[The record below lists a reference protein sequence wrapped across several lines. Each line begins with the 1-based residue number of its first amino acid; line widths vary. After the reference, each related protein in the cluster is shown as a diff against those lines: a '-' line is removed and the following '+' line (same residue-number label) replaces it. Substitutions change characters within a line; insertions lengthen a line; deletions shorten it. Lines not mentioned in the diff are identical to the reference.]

1 MSVVGW
7 ASESLLESLGMR
19 ISRARF
25 RWFGWL
31 ALASALAAALWA
43 VWPQAAADPAAGEIA
58 SWSAVSEAAG
68 EITVR
73 WETPSPAP
81 SDYRLN
87 WGPADQPFPS
97 WRDALGNEFPRD
109 NGLTLSELTPGA
121 SYKLRLRARYNA
133 GAYARS
139 PWSGP
144 WTAELVVEVADE
156 QADEQADEEADE
168 QADEDAQEDPPPA
181 PTGLRAEAT
190 DGVVRL
196 TWDDP
201 DDASI
206 TGFRIE
212 RGPDADSL
220 AALTQVAADQRSFA
234 DYATQAST
242 SYLYALRALRG
253 ETAGERS
260 QTLELLAPPAPP
272 SGLQATLETRGVRLT
287 WDDPLDHAVSGY
299 RLLRRPASGD
309 GGPAALSVPPSFR
322 ARGILDA
329 AAQPGRAYRYSLQ
342 ARNAGGW
349 SAYAAPVLVE
359 TLGLALAGQLAL
371 ARWNE
376 PEQPRLGFDA
386 DAGQG
391 AFRLAGAAD
400 ARWID
405 LRSLV
410 LRPQP
415 ERSLVLVLGQ
425 PSRRPF
431 LLWLGGQALYSQ
443 AAASQPRG
451 EGRAYTWS
459 EPCLDWTD
467 GQQVTLRLERIAP
480 DDPRLAQL
488 GAPTLARLSLQG
500 ARLLQPFQT
509 RDLHYRAELDADAAQ
524 VTVEL
529 ETNPLGVCGL
539 SLEPADADPQTDGH
553 QLEVGAEGAEL
564 RITVQGATG
573 AQQTYT
579 VGLAPA
585 GQQPAGLRQLQL
597 AGPEP
602 IAFLPTERRYDAPL
616 PAATE
621 QVELTVEPAAP
632 GQQLQGHVVR
642 AAEFLV
648 HEQALAE
655 PVAVDPRGDTLV
667 LIEVRSA
674 DGLRREPYR
683 LRLRPATQPDAP
695 NSSPALFSQLGGF
708 SPTPAPRL
716 SALSLSAGQLSP
728 AFQPGRFDYAARVG
742 PDVARITVG
751 PAAAD
756 GAAWRILPADAD
768 PDTDGHQVDLYAPRQ
783 GRDAQTVVSV
793 IVRSADSLRL
803 DSYDV
808 TVTRE
813 APPPRRES
821 TLSSDT
827 SLVGYVMEI
836 EGEAPRELA
845 WLSPSNRFTVGHE
858 VSGAT
863 LRPSLSHPRASVRI
877 EPADA
882 DPETDGHQLS
892 FAVGDN
898 LIDVRV
904 TAENGWSRSRDW
916 FIIERPPDPLSVAR
930 LSSLSLSGAGL
941 HPDFDS
947 ERTDYEASR
956 TADASRVTVTAET
969 THPDATFT
977 ITPADADD
985 QTDGHQVDLAS
996 GADTWVRVQ
1005 VTSADATETR
1015 EYAVRIHDDRVL
1027 GLSVGHLPIALEQ
1040 GKTHYTLNVP
1050 EEVTEVTVGFRRRS
1064 GAEPGFVAGSGDA
1077 AREIIG
1083 HQVGLAS
1090 GTTEVPVRLRGRFGT
1105 NDTTYTLAITRQTP
1119 ETDAD
1124 AKLSAL
1130 SIDVGTAISF
1140 DPLVSW
1146 YWVSDIG
1153 DTPQSATVSATAAQ
1167 TGATVSISP
1176 ADADPETDG
1185 HQVAFSGE
1193 RLRVVV
1199 SVTSSDGNAT
1209 RTYTIAM
1216 HRRLEWADF
1225 EMGWTHGCGLRS
1237 DGRILCSG
1245 ERGWGVLFSSGRYAP
1260 SAPAQYVYQ
1269 DLELGRHETCG
1280 TLVNGVFHCWTAS
1293 PDLYPGS
1300 QHRPH
1305 SVIVRDPTDGRP
1317 GIPEWG
1323 PLRQISMFST
1333 EPHCWLDPEGKL
1345 GCLEITVPASLQTGA
1360 YSALAVGAR
1369 LVCVLDAAGA
1379 AQCFSKRG
1387 TLVAPAGPFQSISAG
1402 SQGTACAIKTSGA
1415 LLCWRYGWSQPTRSN
1430 VGSYVGGFQLVADD
1444 SEQRYTAVSVGIYG
1458 FCALRQDGALVCEQD
1473 ASQDSPFV
1481 RRPSTESATFIGTSL
1496 GWVPGNHSA
1505 LWRPCGL
1512 TSLGEIE
1519 CWTTD
1524 RHPAL
1529 TDPDWIEREPVEP
1542 ERVPSD
1548 DATLQGYT
1556 FEIEGEAPREL
1567 AWLSP
1572 SNRFTVGHEVSGA
1585 TLRPSLSHPRASVR
1599 IEPADADPETDG
1611 HQLSF
1616 AVGDNLID
1624 VRVTAENGWSRS
1636 RDWFIIERPP
1646 DPLSVA
1652 RLSSL
1657 SLSGA
1662 GLHPDFDSERTD
1674 YEASRTADASR
1685 VTVTAETTHPDA
1697 TFTITPA
1704 DADDQTDGHQ
1714 VDLAS
1719 GADTWVRVQVTS
1731 ADATETREYAVRI
1744 HDDRVLGLSVG
1755 HLPIALEQGKT
1766 HYTLNVPE
1774 EVTEVTV
1781 GFRRRS
1787 GAEPGF
1793 VAGSGD
1799 AAREIIGHQ
1808 VGLASGTTEVPVR
1821 LRGRFGTNDTTYT
1834 LAITRQTP
1842 ETDADA
1848 KLSALSIDVGT
1859 AISFDPL
1866 VSWYWV
1872 SDIGDTPQ
1880 SATVSATAAQTG
1892 ATVSISP
1899 ADADP
1904 ETDGHQVVFSGE
1916 RLRVVVSVTSSDGN
1930 ATRTYTIAMH
1940 RRLEWADFEMGWT
1953 HGCGLRSDG
1962 RILCSGERGWGVLFS
1977 SGRYA
1982 PSAPAQYVYQDLE
1995 LGRHETCGTLVNGV
2009 FHCWTASPD
2018 LYPGSQH
2025 RPHSVIVRDPTDG
2038 RPGIPE
2044 WGPLRQISMFSTEP
2058 HCWLDPEGKLGCLEI
2073 TVPAS
2078 LQTGAYSALAVGARL
2093 VCVLDAAGAA
2103 QCFSKRGTLVAPAGP
2118 FQSISAG
2125 SQGTA
2130 CAIKTSG
2137 ALLCWRYG
2145 WSQPTRSN
2153 VGSYVGGFQLV
2164 ADDSEQRYTAVSV
2177 GIYGFCALRQDGALV
2192 CEQDAS
2198 QDSPFVRRPSTESA
2212 TFIGTSLGWV
2222 PGNHSAL
2229 WRPCGLTSLG
2239 EIECWTTDRHPALT
2253 DPDWLRP

>member
-156 QADEQADEEADE
+156 QADEQAV
-168 QADEDAQEDPPPA
+168 EDAQEDPPPA

-616 PAATE
+616 PSDTE

-667 LIEVRSA
+667 LIEVRSP

-716 SALSLSAGQLSP
+716 SALSLSAGQLNP

-793 IVRSADSLRL
+793 IVRSADGLRL

-813 APPPRRES
+813 A
-821 TLSSDT
+821 LSSDAAL
-827 SLVGYVMEI
+827 SGYVLEI
-836 EGEAPRELA
+836 AGETPQQLPAA
-845 WLSPSNRFTVGHE
+845 NGNRVTVGHE
-858 VSGAT
+858 VTGAT
-863 LRPSLSHPRASVRI
+863 LRPTLSHSRATFTTT
-877 EPADA
+877 PADA
-882 DPETDGHQLS
+882 DPETEGHQLS

-898 LIDVRV
+898 RIDVNV
-904 TAENGWSRSRDW
+904 TSENGRRRSYNW
-916 FIIERPPDPLSVAR
+916 FVVERRPDPLKATW
-930 LSSLSLSGAGL
+930 LSSLSLSGLALEPAFAGG
-941 HPDFDS
+941 HT
-947 ERTDYEASR
+947 EYRASR
-956 TADASRVTVTAET
+956 SAEANRLTVTAET
-969 THPDATFT
+969 VHPDATFT

-996 GADTWVRVQ
+996 GADTRVRVLA
-1005 VTSADATETR
+1005 TSADSSETR
-1015 EYAVRIHDDRVL
+1015 EYSVRIHDDRVL
-1027 GLSVGHLPIALEQ
+1027 GLSVGHVPITLVPGASR
-1040 GKTHYTLNVP
+1040 YALNVP
-1050 EEVTEVTVGFRRRS
+1050 EEVTEVTVGYRRRS
-1064 GAEPGFVAGSGDA
+1064 GAHPWLVAGSGDSA
-1077 AREIIG
+1077 PGIIG

-1105 NDTTYTLAITRQTP
+1105 NDATYTLAITRQTP
-1119 ETDAD
+1119 EADAD

-1153 DTPQSATVSATAAQ
+1153 DSPQSATVTATAAQ
-1167 TGATVSISP
+1167 SGASVSISP

-1245 ERGWGVLFSSGRYAP
+1245 VIARVFWRDLP
-1260 SAPAQYVYQ
+1260 SAPSRYVYQ
-1269 DLELGRHETCG
+1269 DLQLGIREACG

-1293 PDLYPGS
+1293 HGLFPGATT
-1300 QHRPH
+1300 QEP
-1305 SVIVRDPTDGRP
+1305 VIFGGLVDGRP

-1323 PLRQISMFST
+1323 PLREVSFSDRS
-1333 EPHCWLDPEGKL
+1333 PYCWLDAAGKL
-1345 GCLEITVPASLQTGA
+1345 ACINGTLPASLRTGA
-1360 YSALAVGAR
+1360 YTALATGAG
-1369 LVCVLDAAGA
+1369 LVCVLNAEGA
-1379 AQCFSKRG
+1379 AQCFTFEPRG
-1387 TLVAPAGPFQSISAG
+1387 MLETPTGSFQSISAG
-1402 SQGTACAIKTSGA
+1402 NDTACAIRRTGG
-1415 LLCWRYGWSQPTRSN
+1415 LLCWRYNQPPGWYSGQAGAPR
-1430 VGSYVGGFQLVADD
+1430 LVANDN
-1444 SEQRYTAVSVGIYG
+1444 EQRYTSVGVGILGY
-1458 FCALRQDGALVCEQD
+1458 CAVREDGALVCERD
-1473 ASQDSPFV
+1473 ADGDSPFI
-1481 RRPSTESATFIGTSL
+1481 RRPSAEGATFIKASIGWNNETSS
-1496 GWVPGNHSA
+1496 WA
-1505 LWRPCGL
+1505 WRPCGL
-1512 TSLGEIE
+1512 TSEGKIE
-1519 CWTTD
+1519 CWNT
-1524 RHPAL
+1524 REHQAL
-1529 TDPDWIEREPVEP
+1529 TDPGWMRPVLS
-1542 ERVPSD
+1542 SD
-1548 DATLQGYT
+1548 ASVSGYIL
-1556 FEIEGEAPREL
+1556 EIEGETPRQ
-1567 AWLSP
+1567 LSQQ
-1572 SNRFTVGHEVSGA
+1572 SAFRIKVGHDVTGA
-1585 TLRPSLSHPRASVR
+1585 TLRVSLSHPSATFT
-1599 IEPADADPETDG
+1599 ITPADADPNTDG
-1611 HQLSF
+1611 HQLAF
-1616 AVGDNLID
+1616 AVGDNTVV
-1624 VRVTAENGWSRS
+1624 VRVRAENRWSRS
-1636 RDWFIIERPP
+1636 YNWFIIERPP

-1652 RLSSL
+1652 WLTSL
-1657 SLSGA
+1657 SLDGA
-1662 GLHPDFDSERTD
+1662 ALEPSFQGAQTD
-1674 YEASRTADASR
+1674 YEASWTADADR
-1685 VTVTAETTHPDA
+1685 VTVTAEATHAEA
-1697 TFTITPA
+1697 TMTITPA
-1704 DADDQTDGHQ
+1704 DADDQAEGHQ
-1714 VDLAS
+1714 VALAS
-1719 GADTWVRVQVTS
+1719 GADTWIRVHVTS
-1731 ADATETREYAVRI
+1731 ADGTDTREYSVRVY
-1744 HDDRVLGLSVG
+1744 DDRVHWLSVG
-1755 HLPIALEQGKT
+1755 HVPITLEQGKT
-1766 HYTLNVPE
+1766 RYTMNVPE
-1774 EVTEVTV
+1774 EITEVAI
-1781 GFRRRS
+1781 GYGRRT

-1808 VGLASGTTEVPVR
+1808 VGLATGTTEVPVR
-1821 LRGRFGTNDTTYT
+1821 LRGRFGTNDTAYS

-1842 ETDADA
+1842 AATADA

-1859 AISFDPL
+1859 AITFDPL

-1892 ATVSISP
+1892 ATVTISP

-1904 ETDGHQVVFSGE
+1904 ETDGHQVAFSGK

-1940 RRLEWADFEMGWT
+1940 RRLEWADFEMGWV

-1962 RILCSGERGWGVLFS
+1962 RILCSGEPGAHGNWDVLFPEGWDS
-1977 SGRYA
+1977 
-1982 PSAPAQYVYQDLE
+1982 PSAPAQYVYRDLE
-1995 LGRHETCGTLVNGV
+1995 LGRYETCGTLVNGA
-2009 FHCWTASPD
+2009 FHCWGISPHIW
-2018 LYPGSQH
+2018 PGSTEL
-2025 RPHSVIVRDPTDG
+2025 RNVMSNGTPDG
-2038 RPGIPE
+2038 RPGVPQWGLLRE
-2044 WGPLRQISMFSTEP
+2044 VSLFSKGPL
-2058 HCWLDPEGKLGCLEI
+2058 CWLDAGGAIGCLELG
-2073 TVPAS
+2073 VPSS
-2078 LQTGAYSALAVGARL
+2078 LRGGSYSAVAVGSVL
-2093 VCVLDAAGAA
+2093 GCVLDGSAAAH
-2103 QCFSKRGTLVAPAGP
+2103 CWSFDTVLDAPTGP

-2125 SQGTA
+2125 HTGTV
-2130 CAIKTSG
+2130 CAIKSNG
-2137 ALLCWRYG
+2137 ALLCWRY
-2145 WSQPTRSN
+2145 PTAGYSARAGDLYQSGYR
-2153 VGSYVGGFQLV
+2153 VV
-2164 ADDSEQRYTAVSV
+2164 AQDDEQTFTSVSV
-2177 GIYGFCALRQDGALV
+2177 GVWGYCAVRADGALV
-2192 CEQDAS
+2192 CEEDAGGN
-2198 QDSPFVRRPSTESA
+2198 SPFVRQPLTEGA
-2212 TFIGTSLGWV
+2212 RFIATSLGWL
-2222 PGNHSAL
+2222 PGWPSPKPSV
-2229 WRPCGLTSLG
+2229 WRPCGLTSEG
-2239 EIECWTTDRHPALT
+2239 EIECWNTTSHPTLT
-2253 DPDWLRP
+2253 NPHWLRP

>member
-31 ALASALAAALWA
+31 GLASALAAALWA

-156 QADEQADEEADE
+156 QADEQAV
-168 QADEDAQEDPPPA
+168 EDAQEDPPPA

-564 RITVQGATG
+564 RITVQGADG

-585 GQQPAGLRQLQL
+585 GAQPAGLRQLQL

-602 IAFLPTERRYDAPL
+602 IAFQPTERRYDAPL
-616 PAATE
+616 PSDTE

-793 IVRSADSLRL
+793 IVRSADGLRL

-813 APPPRRES
+813 AAADDARLVEISLDLDGTELTPGFES
-821 TLSSDT
+821 GTMNYLSTVANSVT
-827 SLVGYVMEI
+827 S
-836 EGEAPRELA
+836 
-845 WLSPSNRFTVGHE
+845 
-858 VSGAT
+858 AT
-863 LRPSLSHPRASVRI
+863 LTVRAAHAEATVAV

-882 DPETDGHQLS
+882 DPDTDGHQLA
-892 FAVGDN
+892 FAVGEN
-898 LIDVRV
+898 LV
-904 TAENGWSRSRDW
+904 
-916 FIIERPPDPLSVAR
+916 
-930 LSSLSLSGAGL
+930 
-941 HPDFDS
+941 
-947 ERTDYEASR
+947 
-956 TADASRVTVTAET
+956 RVTVTAENGHDTRVYSLRVTRAEAEADDASLSALSLSGLTLHPEFIPDHTDYEVSLTAEVSQITLTVTT
-969 THPDATFT
+969 THSLAAFA
-977 ITPADADD
+977 ISPADADPN
-985 QTDGHQVDLAS
+985 TDGYQLSVAAPGDLVVLITVATMDGQAS
-996 GADTWVRVQ
+996 RVYTVRV
-1005 VTSADATETR
+1005 R
-1015 EYAVRIHDDRVL
+1015 DDRL
-1027 GLSVGHLPIALEQ
+1027 RWLSVGHLPITLQ
-1040 GKTHYTLNVP
+1040 GDQSRYNVSVP
-1050 EEVTEVTVGFRRRS
+1050 EEVAEVTIGHGSRN
-1064 GAEPGFVAGSGDA
+1064 GAQPRVRIGSGDA
-1077 AREIIG
+1077 AREIVG
-1083 HQVGLAS
+1083 HQAGLTS
-1090 GTTEVPVRLRGRFGT
+1090 GATELPVIVEGRFGRSSAS
-1105 NDTTYTLAITRQTP
+1105 YTLAITRQTP
-1119 ETDAD
+1119 EAEAD

-1140 DPLVSW
+1140 DPLVFW
-1146 YWVSDIG
+1146 YWVTDIG
-1153 DTPQSATVSATAAQ
+1153 DSPQSATVAATAAQ
-1167 TGATVSISP
+1167 TGATVTISP
-1176 ADADPETDG
+1176 ADSDPDADG
-1185 HQVAFSGE
+1185 HQVAFTGE
-1193 RLRVVV
+1193 RMRITIT
-1199 SVTSSDGNAT
+1199 VTSSDGSAT
-1209 RTYTIAM
+1209 RTYTIAL
-1216 HRRLEWADF
+1216 HRKLEWADF

-1237 DGRILCSG
+1237 DGRIFCVDEARAKVWKSPIAA
-1245 ERGWGVLFSSGRYAP
+1245 SSP
-1260 SAPAQYVYQ
+1260 PAQYVYR
-1269 DLELGRHETCG
+1269 DVIAGKHESCG
-1280 TLVNGVFHCWTAS
+1280 VLVNGVFHCWTGTGNKFHG
-1293 PDLYPGS
+1293 PDISAQTP
-1300 QHRPH
+1300 
-1305 SVIVRDPTDGRP
+1305 
-1317 GIPEWG
+1317 IPEWG
-1323 PLRQISMFST
+1323 VRQVSYFT
-1333 EPHCWLDPEGKL
+1333 YTTDCWLDDQSLVQCYPL
-1345 GCLEITVPASLQTGA
+1345 VHASVRGRPHQQVAVAYDLACALDTQGA
-1360 YSALAVGAR
+1360 VACWTHTYNRSQERWTATL
-1369 LVCVLDAAGA
+1369 LDTPQGEYKYLAAGGRA
-1379 AQCFSKRG
+1379 MACGIKR
-1387 TLVAPAGPFQSISAG
+1387 
-1402 SQGTACAIKTSGA
+1402 SGA
-1415 LLCWRYGWSQPTRSN
+1415 LLCWSYDDGNGIRGAQASVLVRDDAHRYSMADVTYRWS
-1430 VGSYVGGFQLVADD
+1430 
-1444 SEQRYTAVSVGIYG
+1444 
-1458 FCALRQDGALVCEQD
+1458 FCALRESGEALCSRD
-1473 ASQDSPFV
+1473 ARSRASDLY
-1481 RRPSTESATFIGTSL
+1481 RPQTPGATFTHLSL
-1496 GWVPGNHSA
+1496 GYNPSST
-1505 LWRPCGL
+1505 RRCGL
-1512 TSLGEIE
+1512 TSEGQIE
-1519 CWTTD
+1519 CWNTD
-1524 RHPAL
+1524 RYSNL
-1529 TDPDWIEREPVEP
+1529 TDPDWQIKLSSATGLGELSLAGIDTWP
-1542 ERVPSD
+1542 EFSASRTDYQATVD
-1548 DATLQGYT
+1548 NETTAATLT
-1556 FEIEGEAPREL
+1556 VRAAHAEA
-1567 AWLSP
+1567 
-1572 SNRFTVGHEVSGA
+1572 TVAV
-1585 TLRPSLSHPRASVR
+1585 
-1599 IEPADADPETDG
+1599 EPADADPDTDG
-1611 HQLSF
+1611 HQLAF
-1616 AVGDNLID
+1616 AVGENL
-1624 VRVTAENGWSRS
+1624 V
-1636 RDWFIIERPP
+1636 
-1646 DPLSVA
+1646 
-1652 RLSSL
+1652 
-1657 SLSGA
+1657 
-1662 GLHPDFDSERTD
+1662 
-1674 YEASRTADASR
+1674 R
-1685 VTVTAETTHPDA
+1685 VTVTAENGHDTRVYSLRVTRAEAEADDASLSALSLSGLTLHPEFIPDHTDYEVSLTAEVSQITLTVTTTHSLA
-1697 TFTITPA
+1697 AFAISPA
-1704 DADDQTDGHQ
+1704 DADPNTDGYQ
-1714 VDLAS
+1714 LSVAAPGDLVVLITVATMDGQAS
-1719 GADTWVRVQVTS
+1719 RVYTVRV
-1731 ADATETREYAVRI
+1731 R
-1744 HDDRVLGLSVG
+1744 DDRLRWLSVG
-1755 HLPIALEQGKT
+1755 HLPITLQGDQSR
-1766 HYTLNVPE
+1766 YNVSVPE
-1774 EVTEVTV
+1774 EVAEVTI
-1781 GFRRRS
+1781 GHGSRN
-1787 GAEPGF
+1787 GAQPR
-1793 VAGSGD
+1793 VRIGSGD
-1799 AAREIIGHQ
+1799 AAREIVGHQ
-1808 VGLASGTTEVPVR
+1808 AGLTSGATELPVIVE
-1821 LRGRFGTNDTTYT
+1821 GRFGRSSASYT

-1842 ETDADA
+1842 EAEADA

-1866 VSWYWV
+1866 VFWYWV
-1872 SDIGDTPQ
+1872 TDIGDSPQ
-1880 SATVSATAAQTG
+1880 SATVAATAAQTG
-1892 ATVSISP
+1892 ATVTISP
-1899 ADADP
+1899 ADSDP
-1904 ETDGHQVVFSGE
+1904 DADGHQVAFTGE
-1916 RLRVVVSVTSSDGN
+1916 RMRITITVTSSDGS
-1930 ATRTYTIAMH
+1930 ATRTYTIALH
-1940 RRLEWADFEMGWT
+1940 RKLEWADFEMGWT

-1962 RILCSGERGWGVLFS
+1962 RIFCVDEARAKVWKSPIAAS
-1977 SGRYA
+1977 S
-1982 PSAPAQYVYQDLE
+1982 PPAQYVYRDVIA
-1995 LGRHETCGTLVNGV
+1995 GKHESCGVLVNGV
-2009 FHCWTASPD
+2009 FHCWTGTGNKFHGPD
-2018 LYPGSQH
+2018 ISAQTP
-2025 RPHSVIVRDPTDG
+2025 
-2038 RPGIPE
+2038 IPE
-2044 WGPLRQISMFSTEP
+2044 WGVRQVSYFTYTTD
-2058 HCWLDPEGKLGCLEI
+2058 CWLDDQSLVQCYPL
-2073 TVPAS
+2073 VHAS
-2078 LQTGAYSALAVGARL
+2078 VRGRPHQQVAVAYDLACALDTQGAVACWTHTYNRSQERWTATL
-2093 VCVLDAAGAA
+2093 LDTPQGEYKYLAAGGRAMA
-2103 QCFSKRGTLVAPAGP
+2103 CGIKR
-2118 FQSISAG
+2118 
-2125 SQGTA
+2125 
-2130 CAIKTSG
+2130 SG
-2137 ALLCWRYG
+2137 ALLCWSYDDGNGIRGAQASVLVRDDAHRYSMADVTYR
-2145 WSQPTRSN
+2145 WS
-2153 VGSYVGGFQLV
+2153 
-2164 ADDSEQRYTAVSV
+2164 
-2177 GIYGFCALRQDGALV
+2177 FCALRESGEAL
-2192 CEQDAS
+2192 CSRDARS
-2198 QDSPFVRRPSTESA
+2198 RASDLYRPQTPGA
-2212 TFIGTSLGWV
+2212 TFTHLSLGYN
-2222 PGNHSAL
+2222 PSST
-2229 WRPCGLTSLG
+2229 RRCGLTSEG
-2239 EIECWTTDRHPALT
+2239 QIECWNTDRYSNLT